1 MFLKLVCLG
10 LPTSR
15 EIEVG
20 EEDIDSQC
28 LPGTLCEPG
37 LCEARL
43 CTLPGDGWMG
53 VCFLSLQGSEKE
65 MRCTVTHSM

>member
-37 LCEARL
+37 
-43 CTLPGDGWMG
+43 TLPGDGWMG

-65 MRCTVTHSM
+65 MRCIVTYSM